1 MQREFSVSAAA
12 KVAHTSLDFAY
23 IDARHDYEGL
33 SEDLRAWW
41 PKLCPG
47 GLMAGHDYDNVNG
60 MCQWPAQSASSSPR
74 LGRARTAANRPFSSR
89 VTTHRRGS
97 SSGRRG
103 PVD

>member
-23 IDARHDYEGL
+23 IDARHDYEGP

-60 MCQWPAQSASSSPR
+60 MPVARAVGEFVSSLGPSSDGSKPTVFITSDHPPSRFFFRPPWPC
-74 LGRARTAANRPFSSR
+74 
-89 VTTHRRGS
+89 
-97 SSGRRG
+97 
-103 PVD
+103 